1 MIMARVLSA
10 LLAGVVAVAGLGL
23 GAASFEPVAAQET
36 AKKSGKPLRG
46 VVRYKRVGGYSYK
59 YQDTKMSPSE
69 AKRFWDPP
77 TQSISG
83 PFDSGFFFDSAQR
96 PNGGDAPYMQ

>member
-1 MIMARVLSA
+1 MVRALST
-10 LLAGVVAVAGLGL
+10 LLAAVLAVASVGTV
-23 GAASFEPVAAQET
+23 ATISEPASAQET

-77 TQSISG
+77 LQSISG
-83 PFDSGFFFDSAQR
+83 PFDSGFFFNSAQR
-96 PNGGDAPYMQ
+96 RNGGDAPYMQ

>member
-1 MIMARVLSA
+1 MVRALST
-10 LLAGVVAVAGLGL
+10 LLAAVLAVASVGTVATISRAGIRA
-23 GAASFEPVAAQET
+23 GDGQEEREAA
-36 AKKSGKPLRG
+36 RG
-46 VVRYKRVGGYSYK
+46 VVRYKRVGGYSYR

-77 TQSISG
+77 LQSISG

-96 PNGGDAPYMQ
+96 RNGGDAPYMQ